1 MNQKNENQLNL
12 AMLLPESIREK
23 TADLNTGFNESDK
36 EWELIIR
43 HSGKLSL
50 EATQLATSIKELSG
64 GFALVRISERNI
76 DRLAD
81 LSEVIFIEKPKKLYL
96 ELDYSVVASCITP
109 VWDNPYNLSGQG
121 VLVAIIDSGI
131 DYTHP
136 DFNNPDGTSRIIA
149 IFDEA
154 TGREYTKVEIEEG
167 AVLVRDIGGHGT
179 HVAGIAAGNGR
190 ASNGLY
196 RGVAYEASIIVVNLG
211 RDEFFNTARLM
222 EAVDYVV
229 KKAQSLNMP
238 VAINISIGNNYG
250 AHSGNSLLE
259 SYLNFI
265 SQTWKTVIV
274 CGSGNEANKNIHVGE
289 KLSEEVRATEL
300 VIGEGENS
308 LDLQLWKNFGDE
320 ILVYIIA
327 PDGTRFGPI
336 SSEEKLSKYEYRNT
350 NVYVYGGEPKPY
362 STAQEIFFQFIS
374 NSSVLDSGLW
384 KIELV
389 PIKITAGDYDMWLPV
404 GNYINDSTGFVKN
417 TPDTTLTIPS
427 TAYNVISV
435 GAYDATLNAYAAF
448 SGRGYTKRITTVKP
462 DLVAP
467 GVGIV
472 STAVGGGY
480 VAKTG
485 TSMAAPF
492 VTGSG
497 ALLMEWGIVKGND
510 PFMYGEKVKAYLIKG
525 ARPLPGETIPSPKI
539 GWGALCLGGSLDE

>member
-1 MNQKNENQLNL
+1 MVKERKRTVNGITEGVIWQQIMIFFFPILVGAFLQQLYNTADAMVVGRFVGPAALSAVGGTTNNILNL
-12 AMLLPESIREK
+12 II
-23 TADLNTGFNESDK
+23 GFFIGLSSGATVIISQYFGGGDK
-36 EWELIIR
+36 EEINRAVHTAIA
-43 HSGKLSL
+43 LSL
-50 EATQLATSIKELSG
+50 AGGLVLTVLGLATAPWML
-64 GFALVRISERNI
+64 R
-76 DRLAD
+76 
-81 LSEVIFIEKPKKLYL
+81 
-96 ELDYSVVASCITP
+96 
-109 VWDNPYNLSGQG
+109 
-121 VLVAIIDSGI
+121 
-131 DYTHP
+131 
-136 DFNNPDGTSRIIA
+136 
-149 IFDEA
+149 
-154 TGREYTKVEIEEG
+154 
-167 AVLVRDIGGHGT
+167 
-179 HVAGIAAGNGR
+179 
-190 ASNGLY
+190 
-196 RGVAYEASIIVVNLG
+196 
-211 RDEFFNTARLM
+211 M
-222 EAVDYVV
+222 
-229 KKAQSLNMP
+229 LN
-238 VAINISIGNNYG
+238 
-250 AHSGNSLLE
+250 
-259 SYLNFI
+259 
-265 SQTWKTVIV
+265 
-274 CGSGNEANKNIHVGE
+274 VGE

-327 PDGTRFGPI
+327 PDGTRFGPV

-374 NSSVLDSGLW
+374 NGSVLDSGLW

-404 GNYINDSTGFVKN
+404 GNFINDSTGFVKN

-492 VTGSG
+492 VTGSS

>member
-1 MNQKNENQLNL
+1 MPHAISTQWHWIRIYAYIKIKSASMNQKNENQLNL
-12 AMLLPESIREK
+12 ALLLPENLREK
-23 TADLNTGFNESDK
+23 TKDLNTGFDVFDK

-43 HSGKLSL
+43 HSGELPL
-50 EATQLATSIKELSG
+50 EATELATSIKELSG

-149 IFDEA
+149 IFDET
-154 TGREYTKVEIEEG
+154 TGREYTKAEIEEG
-167 AVLVRDIGGHGT
+167 AVPVRDIGGHGT

-229 KKAQSLNMP
+229 KKAQSINMP

-327 PDGTRFGPI
+327 PDGTRFGPVL
-336 SSEEKLSKYEYRNT
+336 SEEKLSKYEERNT

-362 STAQEIFFQFIS
+362 STA
-374 NSSVLDSGLW
+374 
-384 KIELV
+384 
-389 PIKITAGDYDMWLPV
+389 
-404 GNYINDSTGFVKN
+404 
-417 TPDTTLTIPS
+417 
-427 TAYNVISV
+427 
-435 GAYDATLNAYAAF
+435 
-448 SGRGYTKRITTVKP
+448 
-462 DLVAP
+462 
-467 GVGIV
+467 
-472 STAVGGGY
+472 
-480 VAKTG
+480 
-485 TSMAAPF
+485 
-492 VTGSG
+492 
-497 ALLMEWGIVKGND
+497 
-510 PFMYGEKVKAYLIKG
+510 
-525 ARPLPGETIPSPKI
+525 
-539 GWGALCLGGSLDE
+539 

>member
-12 AMLLPESIREK
+12 ALLLPENVREN
-23 TADLNTGFNESDK
+23 TGDLNTGFNKSDK

-50 EATQLATSIKELSG
+50 EATELATTIKELSG

-109 VWDNPYNLSGQG
+109 VWDNPYNLSGKG

-149 IFDEA
+149 IFDET
-154 TGREYTKVEIEEG
+154 TGREYTKAEIEEG
-167 AVLVRDIGGHGT
+167 AVPVRDIGGHGT

-238 VAINISIGNNYG
+238 VAINLSIGNNYG

-259 SYLNFI
+259 SYLNFVG
-265 SQTWKTVIV
+265 QTWKSVIV
-274 CGSGNEANKNIHVGE
+274 CGSGNEANKNIHVSE
-289 KLSEEVRATEL
+289 KLDDEVRMVEL
-300 VIGEGENS
+300 VIGEGEIS
-308 LDLQLWKNFGDE
+308 LDLQLWKQFGDE
-320 ILVYIIA
+320 IGVYLIS
-327 PDGTRFGPI
+327 PNGSRFGPVTTEENL
-336 SSEEKLSKYEYRNT
+336 SEYVYQNT
-350 NVYVYGGEPKPY
+350 VVYVYGGEPKPY

-374 NSSVLDSGLW
+374 MNEELDSGIW

-389 PIKITAGDYDMWLPV
+389 PIKISSGEYDMWLPAGKFV
-404 GNYINDSTGFVKN
+404 NNSTGFVKN

-435 GAYDATLNAYAAF
+435 GAYDATRNAYAAF
-448 SGRGYTKRITTVKP
+448 SGRGYTSKITTVKP

-485 TSMAAPF
+485 TSMATPF
-492 VTGSG
+492 VTGSS
-497 ALLMEWGIVKGND
+497 ALLMEWGIVRGND
-510 PFMYGEKVKAYLIKG
+510 AFMYGEKVKAYLIKG

-539 GWGALCLGGSLDE
+539 GWGTLCLGGSFDE

>member
-12 AMLLPESIREK
+12 ALLLPENLREK
-23 TADLNTGFNESDK
+23 TKDLNTGFDVFDK

-43 HSGKLSL
+43 HSGELPL
-50 EATQLATSIKELSG
+50 EATELATSIKELSE

-76 DRLAD
+76 DRLSD

-149 IFDEA
+149 IFDET
-154 TGREYTKVEIEEG
+154 TGREYTKAEIEEG
-167 AVLVRDIGGHGT
+167 AVPVRDIGGHGT

-229 KKAQSLNMP
+229 KKAQSINMP

-327 PDGTRFGPI
+327 PDGTRFGPV

-374 NSSVLDSGLW
+374 NGSVLDSGLW

-404 GNYINDSTGFVKN
+404 GNFINDSTGFVKN

-492 VTGSG
+492 VTGSS

>member
-12 AMLLPESIREK
+12 ALLLPENLREK
-23 TADLNTGFNESDK
+23 TKDLNTGFDVFDK

-43 HSGKLSL
+43 HSGELSL
-50 EATQLATSIKELSG
+50 EATELATSIKELSG

-109 VWDNPYNLSGQG
+109 VRDNPYNLSGQG
-121 VLVAIIDSGI
+121 VIVAIIDSGI

-149 IFDEA
+149 IFDET
-154 TGREYTKVEIEEG
+154 TGREYTKAEIEEG
-167 AVLVRDIGGHGT
+167 AVPVRDIGGHGT

-229 KKAQSLNMP
+229 KKAQSINMP

-274 CGSGNEANKNIHVGE
+274 CGSGNEANKNIHISE
-289 KLSEEVRATEL
+289 KMDESVQIVEL
-300 VIGEGENS
+300 VIGENEQS
-308 LDLQLWKNFGDE
+308 LDLQLWKDFGDE

-327 PDGTRFGPI
+327 PDGTRFGPV

-374 NSSVLDSGLW
+374 NGSVLDSGLW

-389 PIKITAGDYDMWLPV
+389 PIKITAGDYDMWLSV
-404 GNYINDSTGFVKN
+404 GNFINDSTGFVKN
-417 TPDTTLTIPS
+417 TPDTTLTIPA

-492 VTGSG
+492 VTGSS

>member
-1 MNQKNENQLNL
+1 MTQKNENQLNL
-12 AMLLPESIREK
+12 ALLLPENVREN
-23 TADLNTGFNESDK
+23 TGDLNTGFNKSDK

-43 HSGKLSL
+43 HSGELSL
-50 EATQLATSIKELSG
+50 EATELATNIKELSG

-76 DRLAD
+76 DRLAN

-96 ELDYSVVASCITP
+96 ELDYSVVAACITP
-109 VWDNPYNLSGQG
+109 VWNTPYYLTGKG

-149 IFDEA
+149 IFDET
-154 TGREYTKVEIEEG
+154 TGREYTKAEIEEG
-167 AVLVRDIGGHGT
+167 AVPVRDIGGHGT

-238 VAINISIGNNYG
+238 VAINLSIGNNYG

-259 SYLNFI
+259 SYLNFVG
-265 SQTWKTVIV
+265 QTWKNVIV
-274 CGSGNEANKNIHVGE
+274 CGSGNEANKNIHVSE
-289 KLSEEVRATEL
+289 KLDDEVRMVEL
-300 VIGEGENS
+300 VIGEGEIS
-308 LDLQLWKNFGDE
+308 LDLQLWKQFGDE
-320 ILVYIIA
+320 IGVYLIS
-327 PDGTRFGPI
+327 PNGSRFGPVTTEENL
-336 SSEEKLSKYEYRNT
+336 SEYVYQNT
-350 NVYVYGGEPKPY
+350 VVYVYGGEPKPY

-374 NSSVLDSGLW
+374 MNEELDSGIW

-389 PIKITAGDYDMWLPV
+389 PIKISSGEYDMWLPAGKFV
-404 GNYINDSTGFVKN
+404 NNSTGFVKN

-435 GAYDATLNAYAAF
+435 GAYDATRNAYAAF
-448 SGRGYTKRITTVKP
+448 SGRGYTRKITTVKP

-485 TSMAAPF
+485 TSMATPF
-492 VTGSG
+492 VTGSS
-497 ALLMEWGIVKGND
+497 ALLMEWGIVRGND
-510 PFMYGEKVKAYLIKG
+510 AFMYGEKVKAYLIKG

-539 GWGALCLGGSLDE
+539 GWGTLCLGGSFDE